1 MSDARART
9 LGASG
14 LKQRANLG
22 DERGILAR
30 RYYTCT
36 TLDPNLPVTPANLR
50 DRLLAVLAKPG
61 AGRAADRAHLVA
73 VQDRLAV
80 LEWPDEGKGL
90 VVLEHAGS
98 SPADFRAAVD
108 RILQAHQAGLLFLV
122 AVGGG
127 AEAQAILAEAD
138 RAAPNQ
144 NHLGVYQLTDDG
156 RLLRVAGRRLAAL
169 ESAAER
175 LGQAQALTPDEVP
188 DLIARSRR
196 ERAEAASF
204 AQAVAKRFPR
214 ATFALVAVCFLTFAL
229 LDGSGSQGQA
239 IKTWLSDGSR
249 EVWQGEL
256 WRVFTYAFLH
266 ANTTHLLVN
275 MLALYS
281 LGGFLEALLGWRRYL
296 LIYCASA
303 IGGGIATA
311 LAGALRVAM
320 GGPPSYSVGASGAI
334 WGLMGAT
341 LALVL
346 GRQRVLP
353 RLIARG
359 LRQRLLL
366 VLVINVALS
375 FLPGI
380 DMYAH
385 FGGGLVGFLLAR
397 AGRLSP
403 PAKT

>member
-1 MSDARART
+1 M
-9 LGASG
+9 
-14 LKQRANLG
+14 
-22 DERGILAR
+22 
-30 RYYTCT
+30 
-36 TLDPNLPVTPANLR
+36 R

-61 AGRAADRAHLVA
+61 VGRAADRATLVA

-80 LEWPDEGKGL
+80 LEWPDQGKGL
-90 VVLEHAGS
+90 VVLEHADS
-98 SPADFRAAVD
+98 SPEDFRAGVD
-108 RILQAHQAGLLFLV
+108 RVLQAHQAGLLFVV
-122 AVGGG
+122 AIGGG
-127 AEAQAILAEAD
+127 AEARAILADAD

-144 NHLGVYQLTDDG
+144 NQLGIYQLADDG

-175 LGQAQALTPDEVP
+175 LGQAQPLAPEEVL
-188 DLIARSRR
+188 DLIARGRR
-196 ERAEAASF
+196 ERVEAAGF

-214 ATFALVAVCFLTFAL
+214 VTFALVAVCFLAFAL
-229 LDGSGSQGQA
+229 LDGSGAQGQA
-239 IKTWLSDGSR
+239 IKTWLSAGSR
-249 EVWQGEL
+249 EVWRGEL

-281 LGGFLEALLGWRRYL
+281 LGGFLEALLGGWRYL

-303 IGGGIATA
+303 VGGGIATA
-311 LAGALRVAM
+311 LAGGLRVAM
-320 GGPPSYSVGASGAI
+320 GGLPSYSVGASGAI

-346 GRQRVLP
+346 SRQRVLP

-380 DMYAH
+380 DLYAH

-397 AGRLSP
+397 GGRKTR
-403 PAKT
+403 PAET

>member
-1 MSDARART
+1 
-9 LGASG
+9 
-14 LKQRANLG
+14 
-22 DERGILAR
+22 
-30 RYYTCT
+30 
-36 TLDPNLPVTPANLR
+36 LR

-61 AGRAADRAHLVA
+61 VARAGDRATLVA
-73 VQDRLAV
+73 VQDHLAV
-80 LEWPDEGKGL
+80 LEWPDQGKGL
-90 VVLEHAGS
+90 VVLDHAGS
-98 SPADFRAAVD
+98 PPDDFRAAVD

-127 AEAQAILAEAD
+127 AEVQAILADAD
-138 RAAPNQ
+138 REAPNQ
-144 NHLGVYQLTDDG
+144 NHLGVYQLTDEG

-175 LGQAQALTPDEVP
+175 LGQAQALTPDEIP

-196 ERAEAASF
+196 ERVEAAGF
-204 AQAVAKRFPR
+204 AQTIAKGFPR
-214 ATFALVAVCFLTFAL
+214 ITFALVAVCFLTFAL
-229 LDGSGSQGQA
+229 LDGSGSQGQT
-239 IKTWLSDGSR
+239 IKTWLSDGSH

-266 ANTTHLLVN
+266 ANITHLLVN

-296 LIYCASA
+296 LVYCASA
-303 IGGGIATA
+303 VGGGIASA
-311 LAGALRVAM
+311 CAGALRVAM
-320 GGPPSYSVGASGAI
+320 GGLPSYSVGASGAI

-346 GRQRVLP
+346 SRQRALP

-359 LRQRLLL
+359 LRQRLLV

-380 DMYAH
+380 DLYAH
-385 FGGGLVGFLLAR
+385 FGGGLVGFFLAR
-397 AGRLSP
+397 GGRVSRP
-403 PAKT
+403 SET

>member
-1 MSDARART
+1 
-9 LGASG
+9 
-14 LKQRANLG
+14 
-22 DERGILAR
+22 
-30 RYYTCT
+30 
-36 TLDPNLPVTPANLR
+36 LR
-50 DRLLAVLAKPG
+50 ERLLAVLAKPG
-61 AGRAADRAHLVA
+61 AGRAADRATLVA

-90 VVLEHAGS
+90 VVLDYAGS
-98 SPADFRAAVD
+98 SPDEFRAAVD
-108 RILQAHQAGLLFLV
+108 RVLQAHQAGLLFVV

-127 AEAQAILAEAD
+127 AEVQAVLADAD

-175 LGQAQALTPDEVP
+175 LGQAQALTPDEIP
-188 DLIARSRR
+188 DLIERGRR
-196 ERAEAASF
+196 ERVEAAGF
-204 AQAVAKRFPR
+204 AQALAKRFPR
-214 ATFALVAVCFLTFAL
+214 VTFALIAVCFLVFAF
-229 LDGSGSQGQA
+229 LDGSGPQGQA
-239 IKTWLSDGSR
+239 LKAWLSDGSR
-249 EVWQGEL
+249 EVWHGEL

-266 ANTTHLLVN
+266 ANITHLLVN

-281 LGGFLEALLGWRRYL
+281 LGGFLEGLLGGRRYL
-296 LIYCASA
+296 GVYCASA
-303 IGGGIATA
+303 VGGGLATA
-311 LAGALRVAM
+311 VAGALRAVA
-320 GGPPSYSVGASGAI
+320 GGPPSYTVGASGAI

-346 GRQRVLP
+346 GRRRVLP

-366 VLVINVALS
+366 VLVINVAIS

-380 DMYAH
+380 DLYAH
-385 FGGGLVGFLLAR
+385 FGGGLVGFLLTR
-397 AGRLSP
+397 SDRFSR
-403 PAKT
+403 PAQ

>member
-1 MSDARART
+1 
-9 LGASG
+9 
-14 LKQRANLG
+14 
-22 DERGILAR
+22 
-30 RYYTCT
+30 
-36 TLDPNLPVTPANLR
+36 LDPSTPLPTTNLR
-50 DRLLAVLAKPG
+50 DRLLAVLAEPS
-61 AGRAADRAHLVA
+61 AGQAAERASLVA

-80 LEWPDEGKGL
+80 LEWPGEGKGL
-90 VVLEHAGS
+90 VVLDHAGT
-98 SPADFRAAVD
+98 SPEDFRGAVD

-127 AEAQAILAEAD
+127 VEAQAILADAD
-138 RAAPNQ
+138 REARNQ

-156 RLLRVAGRRLAAL
+156 RLVRVAGRRLAPL

-175 LGQAQALTPDEVP
+175 LGQAQALTPDEIP
-188 DLIARSRR
+188 LLIERGRR
-196 ERAEAASF
+196 ERAEAAAF
-204 AQAVAKRFPR
+204 AQTVAKRSPR
-214 ATFALVAVCFLTFAL
+214 VTFALIAVCFLAFAF

-239 IKTWLSDGSR
+239 IKAWLSDGSR
-249 EVWQGEL
+249 AIWQGEV

-281 LGGFLEALLGWRRYL
+281 LGGFLEALLGGRRYL
-296 LIYCASA
+296 AVYCASA
-303 IGGGIATA
+303 VGGGIATA
-311 LAGALRVAM
+311 LASAVRVAM
-320 GGPPSYSVGASGAI
+320 GGLPSYTVGASGAI

-380 DMYAH
+380 DLYAH

-397 AGRLSP
+397 EGRVSRP
-403 PAKT
+403 VASFRPREPDGARGQKPGDADQC